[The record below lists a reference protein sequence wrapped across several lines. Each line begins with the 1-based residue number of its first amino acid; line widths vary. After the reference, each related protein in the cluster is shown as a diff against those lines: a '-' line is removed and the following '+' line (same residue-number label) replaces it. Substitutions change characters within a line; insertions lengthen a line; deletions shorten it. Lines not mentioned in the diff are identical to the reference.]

1 MENRM
6 DQVRNRIIFSGR
18 VQGVG
23 FRYRSKY
30 AADGYGVTGWIRNE
44 PDGTVLMEAQGSNDQ
59 INDMLKVINQSAYI
73 MIDKLDRQEIPLHP
87 EERGFHI
94 R

>member
-1 MENRM
+1 M
-6 DQVRNRIIFSGR
+6 DKVRNRIIFSGR

-23 FRYRSKY
+23 FRYRAKH
-30 AADGYGVTGWIRNE
+30 AADGYGVTGWIQNE
-44 PDGTVLMEAQGSNDQ
+44 SDGTVLMEAQGSYDQ
-59 INDMLKVINQSAYI
+59 INDMIKLINQSAYI
-73 MIDKLDRQEIPLHP
+73 IIDKLDRQEIQVEP

>member
-1 MENRM
+1 M
-6 DQVRNRIIFSGR
+6 DKVRHRIIFSGR

-30 AADGYGVTGWIRNE
+30 AAEGYGVTGWVRNE
-44 PDGTVLMEAQGSNDQ
+44 PDGTVLMEAQGSCDQ
-59 INDMLKVINQSAYI
+59 INDMLKLIHQSAYI
-73 MIDKLDRQEIPLHP
+73 MIENLDRQEIPIDP

>member
-1 MENRM
+1 M
-6 DQVRNRIIFSGR
+6 DKVRHRIIFSGR

-23 FRYRSKY
+23 FRYRAKH
-30 AADGYGVTGWIRNE
+30 AADGYGVTGWIQNE
-44 PDGTVLMEAQGSNDQ
+44 PDGTVLMEAQGSYDQ
-59 INDMLKVINQSAYI
+59 INDMIKLINQSAYI
-73 MIDKLDRQEIPLHP
+73 TIDKLDRQEISVDP

>member
-1 MENRM
+1 M
-6 DQVRNRIIFSGR
+6 DKVRYRIIFSGR

-30 AADGYGVTGWIRNE
+30 AAEGYGVTGWVRNE
-44 PDGTVLMEAQGSNDQ
+44 PDGTVLMEAQGSWDQ
-59 INDMLKVINQSAYI
+59 INDMLKLIHQSAYI
-73 MIDKLDRQEIPLHP
+73 MIENVDRQEMPVNP
-87 EERGFHI
+87 KERGFHI

>member
-1 MENRM
+1 M
-6 DQVRNRIIFSGR
+6 DQIRQRITFSGR

-30 AADGYGVTGWIRNE
+30 AADGCGVTGWVHNE
-44 PDGTVLMEAQGSNDQ
+44 WDGTVLMEAQGTIEQ
-59 INDMLKVINQSAYI
+59 INKMLTIINQSAYI
-73 MIDKLDRQEIPLHP
+73 VIDNLTRGEIPV
-87 EERGFHI
+87 EEHEHGFHI

>member
-1 MENRM
+1 M
-6 DQVRNRIIFSGR
+6 DKVRNRIIFSGR

-23 FRYRSKY
+23 FRYRAKH
-30 AADGYGVTGWIRNE
+30 AADGYGVTGWIQNE
-44 PDGTVLMEAQGSNDQ
+44 SDGTVLMEAQGSYDQ
-59 INDMLKVINQSAYI
+59 INDMIKLINQSAYI
-73 MIDKLDRQEIPLHP
+73 IIDKLDRQEISVEP

>member
-1 MENRM
+1 M
-6 DQVRNRIIFSGR
+6 DKVRHRIIFSGR

-30 AADGYGVTGWIRNE
+30 AAEGYGVTGWVRNE
-44 PDGTVLMEAQGSNDQ
+44 PDGTVLMEAQGSCHQ
-59 INDMLKVINQSAYI
+59 INDMLKLIHQSAYI
-73 MIDKLDRQEIPLHP
+73 MIENLDRQEIPIDP